1 MNTEIKIV
9 YTIIL
14 ILGILALT
22 WGIIFFPNFILTFGD
37 LRDVYTSLGV
47 YYSTGFGSHIGW
59 DIDHIHTYCL
69 IGGIIAIL
77 LALLIKGF
85 GKKNNK

>member
-14 ILGILALT
+14 IAGILALA

-37 LRDVYTSLGV
+37 LRDVYTALGV
-47 YYSTGFGSHIGW
+47 YYSTGLGSHIGW

-69 IGGIIAIL
+69 IGGTITIL

>member
-14 ILGILALT
+14 IAGIITLA
-22 WGIIFFPNFILTFGD
+22 WGIIFFPNFIFTFGD

-47 YYSTGFGSHIGW
+47 YHYTGLGTHIGW
-59 DIDHIHTYCL
+59 DIDNIHIYCL
-69 IGGIIAIL
+69 IGGTIAVLI
-77 LALLIKGF
+77 ALLIKGF
-85 GKKNNK
+85 GKKNK